1 MGQKATSAHRFA
13 PPRPSGCYSRLASGD
28 SAIESTKP
36 RAGFTTAISAT
47 LAAVVGASGV
57 SWRQPTPS
65 AAAATMITWSQI
77 PNDVPLPMPEF
88 YDSGGGGRARRGKA
102 LIISTSVAVTGP
114 LAVLGLVSGAGPAS
128 ASTVADLE
136 GAWTV
141 ASATANGAPRV
152 DSAPELLAEN
162 AHSSRAIDL
171 HAPYR
176 A

>member
-1 MGQKATSAHRFA
+1 M
-13 PPRPSGCYSRLASGD
+13 
-28 SAIESTKP
+28 
-36 RAGFTTAISAT
+36 
-47 LAAVVGASGV
+47 
-57 SWRQPTPS
+57 
-65 AAAATMITWSQI
+65 
-77 PNDVPLPMPEF
+77 
-88 YDSGGGGRARRGKA
+88 
-102 LIISTSVAVTGP
+102 TGP

-152 DSAPELLAEN
+152 DSAPELLAEI